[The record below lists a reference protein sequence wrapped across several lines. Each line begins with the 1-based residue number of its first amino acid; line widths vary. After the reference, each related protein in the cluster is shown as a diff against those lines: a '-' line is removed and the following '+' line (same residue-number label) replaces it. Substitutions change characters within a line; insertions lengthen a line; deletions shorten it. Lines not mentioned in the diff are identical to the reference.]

1 MATLVGDSHETVS
14 GGSIYAGMFAPVVVA
29 GVNFIGVTALSTQ
42 GASDAF
48 ALVPPG
54 QAPTYPNAPIG
65 GGFVTK
71 HQNWCFDPLHGDI
84 IVGGGDSYGD
94 SEVDLFTYN
103 SATRQFTPLLT
114 RDQAGYGPTVFD
126 RSIMTLEITS
136 GGSGYADGNYPP
148 YNPGMPGVPLTGG
161 TGTGAAA
168 ILQITGGAVTYC
180 VVYASGYGYT
190 VGDVLTASAAN
201 LGGSGSGFSLTVTAI
216 SPAGTPSSIVGPVG
230 RCLPGY
236 AYDTNRHVMW
246 MEGGSPR
253 AAFIYPSGFANNLQK
268 GGLWALDRSTTPPTW
283 HRQGPGAGESAIGS
297 VNNGRYDN
305 YSSGLY
311 YDAGSDSLYAIW
323 GNVFRF
329 ALTGTTIDNVSRD
342 NWTMFSFPPA
352 ANEVHGGF
360 HAYDSLR
367 RRIIYWSPATK
378 STYAF
383 DCATN
388 TYAKI
393 SDWNPS
399 FNNDWHM
406 TYDSIA
412 DRVICWVAGQYDTPY
427 DGTWSA
433 GYYGDYQGRRS
444 HTMWQMAPDGTWSEF
459 VPDGDK
465 LLQPDIMYAQFSGA
479 YDAANKNMVIMAS
492 NQSNDASL
500 GAWFTPSRLTVFHLK
515 SPVAATPPSIT
526 GVTWTPAKDGSGN
539 VIASDWAGLPL
550 NSWVEV
556 AGQVLND
563 VVQTPHYVNYSG
575 GDGAHSITDAWCGMA
590 WDYQSRLGYISG
602 GGHTDSVSCETGVYM
617 LDANKLTF
625 TRIRDRDP
633 MSQTQNWWAD
643 ANQSWPTGTIN
654 SLVPYDTFQFP
665 SSPLLNGTPGAM
677 HTYDGLVWIPP
688 ATMGNTKGGFFYP
701 GLAKAIYDLDT
712 GTYSTCHYNNPLH
725 DSSQWVNTGAFIDG
739 HRIYS
744 SHDYY
749 YHWCFDI
756 DGTEATDWSATS
768 RGKWNKNGISASTAA
783 TVGSATWGWLRERR
797 ETVNINGTY
806 KSRVKYGAAIDAGA
820 DGSAQYTDW
829 SPYVQEI
836 ILTSTD
842 GSHNDF
848 AGANL
853 AGVGMLVNPGCVYE
867 PETDTVFVQP
877 NLSGFPAYRLSDLN
891 SNTWTVTKLANSTAA
906 TRSCVNGTFGKM
918 RRFTMNGKAYLI
930 RVTDNYHPIQ
940 VMRVS

>member
-1 MATLVGDSHETVS
+1 MASPVADSYNCAS
-14 GGSIYAGMFAPVVVA
+14 GGVISAGRYMVQQAFA
-29 GVNFIGVTALSTQ
+29 GFTGKIALSTY
-42 GASDAF
+42 GASDPF
-48 ALVPPG
+48 AASPPG
-54 QAPTYPNAPIG
+54 QAPTYPNGPIG
-65 GGFVTK
+65 GGYVTK
-71 HQNWCFDPLHGDI
+71 HQNWCFDSDHGDF
-84 IVGGGDSYGD
+84 IVGGGDSSGD
-94 SEVDLFTYN
+94 SQVDLWSYN
-103 SATRQFTPLLT
+103 AATKTFSPLLT
-114 RDQAGYGPTVFD
+114 AAQAGYGPSTFD
-126 RSIMTLEITS
+126 RSIITLAITS
-136 GGSGYADGNYPP
+136 GGTGYTNGNYPN
-148 YNPGMPGVPLTGG
+148 YNPGMPGIPLQGG

-168 ILQITGGAVTYC
+168 ILQVSGGAVTYC
-180 VVYASGYGYT
+180 IVYASGYGYT

-201 LGGSGSGFSLTVTAI
+201 LGGSGSGFSLTVTAV

-253 AAFIYPSGFANNLQK
+253 AAFIYPAGFANNLQK
-268 GGLWALDRSTTPPTW
+268 GGLWALDRSVSPPVW
-283 HRQGPGAGESAIGS
+283 HRQGPGAGESATGS
-297 VNNGRYDN
+297 INNGRYDN

-311 YDAGSDSLYAIW
+311 YDPVGDALYAIW
-323 GNVFRF
+323 GNVFRY
-329 ALTGTTIDNVSRD
+329 ALNGTSIDGVSRD
-342 NWTMFSFPPA
+342 NWTKFNFAPG

-367 RRIIYWSPATK
+367 RRIIYWSPGTK

-383 DCATN
+383 SCSTN
-388 TYAKI
+388 TFSKI
-393 SDWNPS
+393 SDWDAP
-399 FNNDWHM
+399 FNSDWHM
-406 TYDSIA
+406 TYDANA

-427 DGTWSA
+427 DMMGTP

-444 HTMWQMAPDGTWSEF
+444 HVMYQMDPAGNWTSFTPLVDQLIDSSI
-459 VPDGDK
+459 
-465 LLQPDIMYAQFSGA
+465 QYAQFSGA
-479 YDAANKNMVIMAS
+479 YDPANKCTVIMAS
-492 NQSNDASL
+492 NQSNDARQ
-500 GAWFTPSRLTVFHLK
+500 GNWFTPSRLSVYHLY
-515 SPVAATPPSIT
+515 SPSATLSIS
-526 GVTWTPAKDGSGN
+526 GVTWTPNRDTSGA

-550 NSWVEV
+550 NSWLEV

-563 VVQTPHYVNYSG
+563 VVQLPHYTNYVG
-575 GDGAHSITDAWCGMA
+575 GDGSHSITDAWCGMA

-602 GGHTDSVSCETGVYM
+602 GGHSDSASCETGVYM

-625 TRIRDRDP
+625 ARIRDREP

-643 ANQSWPTGTIN
+643 PNQHWPTGVIN

-665 SSPLLNGTPGAM
+665 SGPLLNGTPGAM

-701 GLAKAIYDLDT
+701 GLAKAVYDLDT

-725 DSSQWVNTGAFIDG
+725 DSSQWVNTGAFIEG

-744 SHDYY
+744 AHDYW

-756 DGTEATDWSATS
+756 NGTEATDWSATS
-768 RGKWNKNGISASTAA
+768 RGKFNKNGISASTAA

-797 ETVNINGTY
+797 ETFNINGTY
-806 KSRVKYGAAIDAGA
+806 KSRVRYGNAVDAGA

-829 SPYVQEI
+829 SPYI
-836 ILTSTD
+836 DTLTLTSTD

-853 AGVGMLVNPGCVYE
+853 SGMGMLVNPGCVYE

-877 NLSGFPAYRLSDLN
+877 NLSGFPAYRISNLN
-891 SNTWTVTKLANSTAA
+891 SNTWTVTKLASSTAA

-918 RRFTMNGKAYLI
+918 RRFTLNGHSYLV